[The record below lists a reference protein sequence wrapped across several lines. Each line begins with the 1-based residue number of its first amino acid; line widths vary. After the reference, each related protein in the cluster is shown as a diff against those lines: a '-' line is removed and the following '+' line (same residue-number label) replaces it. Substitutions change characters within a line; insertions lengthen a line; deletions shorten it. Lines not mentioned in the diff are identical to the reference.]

1 MFRSHLHLK
10 PSPIIKREIKLDA
23 AVGEG
28 GGGWLTPSKLTS
40 TYFDQKLQKAEQKI
54 IIHVALNPEPPQS

>member
-1 MFRSHLHLK
+1 MFRSHLYLK

-28 GGGWLTPSKLTS
+28 GGVVNSKQVDFYL
-40 TYFDQKLQKAEQKI
+40 F
-54 IIHVALNPEPPQS
+54 